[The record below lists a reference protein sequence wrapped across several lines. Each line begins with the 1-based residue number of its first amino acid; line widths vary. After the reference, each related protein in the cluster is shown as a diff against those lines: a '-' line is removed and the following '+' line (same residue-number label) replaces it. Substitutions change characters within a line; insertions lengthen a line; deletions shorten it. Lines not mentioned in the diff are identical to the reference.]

1 MFENYFKVAWRHVQK
16 YAFYS
21 ILNVFGLSLGIA
33 FALLIGG
40 FVWSELQVNKTLK
53 DADNQYLLKS
63 KWIDPNMGIDITTLG
78 PLAKMLKDQYPS
90 LVDNYYRFDG
100 VTSTVSN
107 GENFFREGLQVGD
120 STFFSMFG
128 FPVIQGDV
136 QTAFQ
141 NPNSVVITASNAI
154 KYFGRKDVVGEVL
167 TIENF
172 AGSKRDFTITAVLKD
187 LPNNSVTK
195 LTQGINNG
203 MFLPVTSLSFFD
215 RNMERWDNQYI
226 VSYIKLKK
234 NARPRDVEHAIANI
248 LQQHT
253 TEQIRTNLS
262 GYIIPLTT
270 YYLDNTNGLIR
281 KLLYTLS
288 FVALFIL
295 LMAIINFINVS
306 ISKASVRIKEI
317 GIRKALGSLK
327 GQLRIQFLVES
338 IILIA
343 LSTLLALVLYTLA
356 RPFFSDVLGRRI
368 PNLWQFPIY
377 LLLIPPVLIIVIGFV
392 AGIYPAFVLS
402 SLNMLGSIKGKA
414 TVKENKIVRK
424 TLIGVQFGTAI
435 VVLVSAII
443 ISRQIMFFFSNDI
456 GYNREF
462 ILSAQ
467 LPRDWSE
474 RGVQRIE
481 IIRNEFAQMPEV
493 KDVSLS
499 YEIPDGNNRS
509 SFQVYRMGEDASKA
523 ISVQSLTTDEK
534 YATTYQIPMKS
545 GVFFQNPNEN
555 YDSSRIV
562 LNATAA
568 RALGWKNEDEAIG
581 QQVQIKGYNNVFKVY
596 GVTTDF
602 HFGSMQ
608 DVIPPFVFI
617 HVKYLKEY
625 RYLSFKLKPGDISGT
640 INTLQHKWSSLLP
653 GSAFEYNFMD
663 DILQKMYQTEIQLK
677 RAAFAATILT
687 LVIVLLGVF
696 GLVSLS
702 VYKRMKEIGIRQTLG
717 ASMKDI
723 VLLFLK
729 EFVIILLFA
738 IIVASPLGYY
748 IMKLWLQEY
757 AYRINITLQPFI
769 LASALITLITIILI
783 TYQTFKMT
791 IAAPMKSLRTD

>member
-1 MFENYFKVAWRHVQK
+1 MFGNYFKVAWRHVLK
-16 YAFYS
+16 YTFYS
-21 ILNVFGLSLGIA
+21 MLNVFGLSLGIA

-40 FVWSELQVNKTLK
+40 FVWSELQVNRTLK
-53 DADNQYLLKS
+53 DADKQYLLQS
-63 KWIDPNMGIDITTLG
+63 KWTDPNMGIDITTLG
-78 PLAKMLKDQYPS
+78 PLSKMLKEQYPT

-107 GENFFREGLQVGD
+107 GEKYFREGLQVGD
-120 STFFSMFG
+120 TTFFSMFG
-128 FPVIQGDV
+128 FPVVWGDV
-136 QTAFQ
+136 RTAFDQ
-141 NPNSVVITASNAI
+141 PNSVVITANNAI
-154 KYFGRKDVVGEVL
+154 KYFGKTDVVGEIL

-172 AGSKRDFTITAVLKD
+172 AGSKRDFTVTAVLKD

-195 LTQGINNG
+195 LTQGMDNG
-203 MFLPVTSLSFFD
+203 IFLPVTSLSFFD
-215 RNMERWDNQYI
+215 RDMESWDNQYI

-234 NARPRDVEHAIANI
+234 NARPQDVERAIANI
-248 LQQHT
+248 LQQHAP
-253 TEQIRTNLS
+253 EQTRTHLG
-262 GYIIPLTT
+262 GYITPLTT

-343 LSTLLALVLYTLA
+343 LATVLALVLYTLG

-377 LLLIPPVLIIVIGFV
+377 LQLVPLALIVIIGFI

-402 SLNMLGSIKGKA
+402 SLNMLNSIKGKA
-414 TVKENKIVRK
+414 TVKENNTVRK
-424 TLIGVQFGTAI
+424 ALIGVQFGTAI
-435 VVLVSAII
+435 VVLVCAIV
-443 ISRQIMFFFSNDI
+443 ISQQIMFFFGNDI
-456 GYNREF
+456 GYNREL
-462 ILSAQ
+462 ILSAP

-481 IIRNEFAQMPEV
+481 MIRNEFAKMPEV
-493 KDVSLS
+493 KEVSLS

-509 SFQVYRMGEDASKA
+509 SFQVYRMGEDASRA
-523 ISVQSLTTDEK
+523 ISVQTLNTDEK
-534 YATTYQIPMKS
+534 YASTYQIPMQS
-545 GVFFQNPNEN
+545 GVFFQKPNEN

-562 LNATAA
+562 LNATAV
-568 RALGWKNEDEAIG
+568 RALGWKNADEAIG
-581 QQVQIKGYNNVFKVY
+581 QQLQIKGYNNVFTVY

-617 HVKYLKEY
+617 HVKYQKEY
-625 RYLSFKLKPGDISGT
+625 RYLSFKLKPGDMSGT
-640 INTLQHKWSSLLP
+640 INKLQRKWSSLLP

-677 RAAFAATILT
+677 RAAFAATILA

-702 VYKRMKEIGIRQTLG
+702 VYKRMKEIGIRQAMG
-717 ASMKDI
+717 ASIVDI

-729 EFVIILLFA
+729 EYVIIILFA
-738 IIVASPLGYY
+738 IIVASPFGYY
-748 IMKLWLQEY
+748 IMKQWLQAY
-757 AYRINITLQPFI
+757 AYRIDITLQPFI
-769 LASALITLITIILI
+769 LSAALITLITVILI
-783 TYQTFKMT
+783 SYQTFKMT
-791 IAAPMKSLRTD
+791 ITTPMKALRAD